1 MAKTV
6 VGSFDSYSEAQSVV
20 EELVNI
26 GVPRDEISIV
36 ANDTAGRYSEG
47 RTDTS
52 GTASGAGK
60 GAVVGGAIGG
70 AAGLAAG
77 LAGLAIPG
85 IGPIIAA
92 GPIAA
97 ALAGA
102 GAGAVAGGLIGGL
115 THLGVSEEDAHVY
128 AESVRRGGALVTVRA
143 EENTAERAA
152 EVMRNH
158 NAVDVDRRAEEWKR
172 GGWSG
177 FDANAQ
183 PYSAQNDIERD
194 RQTVLPVVEE
204 ELNVGKRQVQRG
216 GVRVN
221 ARMTEQPVEEQVRL
235 REEHARVERRPVDRP
250 ATEADLA
257 AFKEGTIEV
266 RESAEEAVV
275 AKQARVVEEVIVGK
289 EVSERT
295 DTVSDTVRRTEVD
308 VDRVGSGR
316 LSGSPAGANDPF
328 RTHYQTHYASTGR
341 AYDEY
346 APAYQYGS
354 TLRSDAR
361 YSGRD
366 WSTIEPEARR
376 DWEASHRGSPWENF
390 KDAVR
395 HGWESVTGRR

>member
-6 VGSFDSYSEAQSVV
+6 VGSFDNYSEAQDVV

-36 ANDTAGRYSEG
+36 ANDADQRHSAGRSDAGE
-47 RTDTS
+47 
-52 GTASGAGK
+52 TASGAGK

-115 THLGVSEEDAHVY
+115 THLGVSEEDANYY

-143 EENTAERAA
+143 EDDIAEPAA
-152 EVMRNH
+152 EVMRQH
-158 NAVDVDRRAEEWKR
+158 NAIDVDKRAEGWK
-172 GGWSG
+172 GSGWRG
-177 FDANAQ
+177 FDANAK
-183 PYSAQNDIERD
+183 PYSAEDIDRERG
-194 RQTVLPVVEE
+194 TVLPVVEE
-204 ELNVGKRQVQRG
+204 ELQVGKKQVERG
-216 GVRVN
+216 GVRVDT
-221 ARMTEQPVEEQVRL
+221 RVTEQPVKEEVRL
-235 REEHARVERRPVDRP
+235 REERARVERRPVDRP

-266 RESAEEAVV
+266 RESVEEPVV
-275 AKQARVVEEVIVGK
+275 AKRARVVEEVHVGK
-289 EVSERT
+289 ETTDRT
-295 DTVSDTVRRTEVD
+295 ETITDTVRRTDVEVD
-308 VDRVGSGR
+308 RLGDGKLTGSRSDLNDAFQTHYRTQFAGSGR
-316 LSGSPAGANDPF
+316 S
-328 RTHYQTHYASTGR
+328 
-341 AYDEY
+341 YDDY

-354 TLRSDAR
+354 TVGSDPR

-366 WSTIEPEARR
+366 WSAIEPNVRR
-376 DWEASHRGSPWENF
+376 DWEASHRDSAWENF
-390 KDAVR
+390 KDAIR
-395 HGWESVTGRR
+395 HGWDSVRGRR

>member
-6 VGSFDSYSEAQSVV
+6 VGSFDNYSEAQSVV
-20 EELVNI
+20 EELVTI
-26 GVPRDEISIV
+26 GVPRSEISIV
-36 ANDTAGRYSEG
+36 ANDSDGRYSG
-47 RTDTS
+47 SGTDTAS

-60 GAVVGGAIGG
+60 GAVLGGAIGG

-115 THLGVSEEDAHVY
+115 THVGVSEEDAHYY

-143 EENTAERAA
+143 EDDIAERAA

-158 NAVDVDRRAEEWKR
+158 NAVDVDKRAAEWKR
-172 GGWSG
+172 SGWTG
-177 FDANAQ
+177 FDPNAK
-183 PYSAQNDIERD
+183 PYSAQDIERE
-194 RQTVLPVVEE
+194 RGTVLPVVEE
-204 ELNVGKRQVQRG
+204 ELEVGKRQVQRG
-216 GVRVN
+216 GVRVS

-235 REEHARVERRPVDRP
+235 REEHARVERRPVDRA
-250 ATEADLA
+250 ATDADLA

-266 RESAEEAVV
+266 RESAEEPVV
-275 AKQARVVEEVIVGK
+275 AKQARVVEEVHVGK
-289 EVSERT
+289 EVSDRT
-295 DTVSDTVRRTEVD
+295 ETVTDTVRRTDVD
-308 VDRVGSGR
+308 VDRVGSGK
-316 LSGSPAGANDPF
+316 LTGSASGANDPF
-328 RTHYQTHYASTGR
+328 RTHYQTHYANTGR

-346 APAYQYGS
+346 APAYEYGS
-354 TLRSDAR
+354 TLRSNAR

-366 WSTIEPEARR
+366 WSTIEPEVRR
-376 DWEASHRGSPWENF
+376 DWEASHRGSKWENF

-395 HGWESVTGRR
+395 HGWDNVTGRR

>member
-6 VGSFDSYSEAQSVV
+6 VGSFDNYGEAQSVV
-20 EELVNI
+20 EELVDI
-26 GVPRDEISIV
+26 GVARDEISIV
-36 ANDTAGRYSEG
+36 ANDTAGRYSSDH
-47 RTDTS
+47 T
-52 GTASGAGK
+52 GTPGAASGAGK

-115 THLGVSEEDAHVY
+115 THVGVSEEDAHVY

-143 EENTAERAA
+143 EDDMAERAA

-172 GGWSG
+172 EGWTG
-177 FDANAQ
+177 FDVNAK
-183 PYSAQNDIERD
+183 PYSAENMNREHE
-194 RQTVLPVVEE
+194 TVLPVVEE
-204 ELNVGKRQVQRG
+204 DLQVGKRQVERG

-257 AFKEGTIEV
+257 ALKQGTIEV

-275 AKQARVVEEVIVGK
+275 AKQARVVEEVRVGK
-289 EVSERT
+289 EVTDRT
-295 DTVSDTVRRTEVD
+295 ETISDTVRRTDVD
-308 VDRVGSGR
+308 VDNLATGK
-316 LSGSPAGANDPF
+316 LSGSSSGANDPF
-328 RTHYQTHYASTGR
+328 RTHYQTHYANTGR
-341 AYDEY
+341 AYDDY

-354 TLRSDAR
+354 TLANDTR
-361 YSGRD
+361 YKGRD
-366 WSTIEPEARR
+366 WSAIESDARR
-376 DWEASHRGSPWENF
+376 DWETSHRGSAWENF

>member
-6 VGSFDSYSEAQSVV
+6 VGSFDNYSEAQAVV

-26 GVPRDEISIV
+26 GVPRQEISIV
-36 ANDTAGRYSEG
+36 ANDASRRYSDDRTTAG
-47 RTDTS
+47 D
-52 GTASGAGK
+52 TASGAGK

-115 THLGVSEEDAHVY
+115 THVGVSEEDAHYY

-143 EENTAERAA
+143 EEDMAERAA
-152 EVMRNH
+152 EVMLMH
-158 NAVDVDRRAEEWKR
+158 DAVDVDKRAAEWKR
-172 GGWSG
+172 EGWTG
-177 FDANAQ
+177 FDANAG
-183 PYSAQNDIERD
+183 PYSAEEIERE
-194 RQTVLPVVEE
+194 RQRVLPVVEE
-204 ELNVGKRQVQRG
+204 QLQVGKRQVERG

-235 REEHARVERRPVDRP
+235 REERARVERRPVDRP

-257 AFKEGTIEV
+257 GFNEGTIEV
-266 RESAEEAVV
+266 RETAEEPVI
-275 AKQARVVEEVIVGK
+275 AKRARVVEEVHVDK
-289 EVSERT
+289 EVSDRT
-295 DTVSDTVRRTEVD
+295 ETISDTVRRTD
-308 VDRVGSGR
+308 VDIDNLGAGK
-316 LSGSPAGANDPF
+316 LSGSRSGASDPY
-328 RTHYQTHYASTGR
+328 RAHYDTYYASTGR
-341 AYDEY
+341 SYDDY

-354 TLRSDAR
+354 TLANDPRYRGREWSAIESD
-361 YSGRD
+361 
-366 WSTIEPEARR
+366 ARR
-376 DWEASHRGSPWENF
+376 DWESSHTGSAWENF

-395 HGWESVTGRR
+395 HGWEKVTGRR